1 MAGAQGTDGDGVV
14 GGEVETG
21 VGSEVRKAA
30 VARSCRLYALLMA
43 TGAVCKPQ

>member
-1 MAGAQGTDGDGVV
+1 MV
-14 GGEVETG
+14 GEEVEMG

-30 VARSCRLYALLMA
+30 VARSCRLYALLMG